1 MLYNFSNPLDQ
12 QQRQIKTKHGLRKPW
27 TILHLSKVLC
37 IKEIVFSHI
46 TKAFAV
52 FFTLRNCFFRKPLIF
67 ASIIRLLFFLK
78 KAKHWPVCI
87 LGQRVS
93 ILEQTPVFLWFSLF
107 WKKAHNLLWRGLI
120 LVLIKIAIIIPAV
133 FKYTIRKAFKV
144 MKSQIVLSKLLGS
157 YTV

>member
-1 MLYNFSNPLDQ
+1 MHCFKLSLHRVPRSKLLAMTVLLLYNFSNPLDQ
-12 QQRQIKTKHGLRKPW
+12 QQRQIKTKHGRRKPW

-52 FFTLRNCFFRKPLIF
+52 LFALRNCFFRKPLIF

-93 ILEQTPVFLWFSLF
+93 ILEQTPVFYDFPYFEKRRIICYDVALF
-107 WKKAHNLLWRGLI
+107 
-120 LVLIKIAIIIPAV
+120 
-133 FKYTIRKAFKV
+133 
-144 MKSQIVLSKLLGS
+144 
-157 YTV
+157 